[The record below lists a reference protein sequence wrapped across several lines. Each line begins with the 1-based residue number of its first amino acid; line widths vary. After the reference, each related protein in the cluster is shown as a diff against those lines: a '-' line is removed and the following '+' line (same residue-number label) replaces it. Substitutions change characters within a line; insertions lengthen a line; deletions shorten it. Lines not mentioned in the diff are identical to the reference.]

1 MMKKRTFIFD
11 GSSGAAQAMNAV
23 LNHYTD
29 VAYPPGGSDC
39 AATARQALM
48 ELVDTITQ
56 NELCEISRRQRPML
70 KAAVKWFYTESEY
83 SDLPGN
89 DSMYQRLLS
98 QLEKTR

>member
-11 GSSGAAQAMNAV
+11 GSGGATQAMNAV
-23 LNHYTD
+23 LNHYAN

-39 AATARQALM
+39 AATSRQAIM
-48 ELVDTITQ
+48 EIVDKISQ
-56 NELCEISRRQRPML
+56 DEMCEISRKQRPML

-83 SDLPGN
+83 ADMPGN

-98 QLEKTR
+98 QLEKIR

>member
-1 MMKKRTFIFD
+1 MKKRIFTFD
-11 GSSGAAQAMNAV
+11 GSGGAAQAMHAV
-23 LNHYTD
+23 LNHYAN
-29 VAYPPGGSDC
+29 VAYPQGGSDC

-48 ELVDTITQ
+48 EIVDRITQ

-70 KAAVKWFYTESEY
+70 KSAVKWFYTESEF